1 MFIAGTVL
9 GLAGPTYAS
18 TTLPVTISDSTG
30 QFSVGIGLDGELYNS
45 STGVGFKRVSDGYD
59 PLAPGTPRDSWGISA
74 NGTPAYADQTTAGD
88 VGLTS
93 TASFGANSGT
103 VTSNVLTPT
112 LSVTQ
117 NYSFAAANVLQ
128 IATTV
133 TNTSG
138 VSQAVLFQRDVDWDV
153 APTEF
158 NENTFGPAIA
168 GGKGVSGSSYLSSCA
183 TGCNFTGDLGGGI
196 MVNLGT
202 LNAGASDTFSY
213 FYGISETGE
222 NVNGLDTDLA
232 NAGAAYVISTQ
243 SSENGAYP
251 SLGANS
257 AAIGATVTSP
267 ESLPNG
273 SVVDSSYDG
282 FESADLSGVV
292 VGDPHF
298 TTYGGLHYNFQGTGD
313 YVLTRSTAPGDP
325 FDVQIETSPWHHG
338 STATI
343 VSGVAADLCNSAASF
358 ELGRA
363 SAGGSLLWI
372 DGHPSS
378 LSLAHPDLTLGGC
391 RIDQTSASSYKLVW
405 DTGEILDVTDLGSY
419 LNVSSSLSPE
429 DAPGSV
435 EGLLGTNSGFLNDL
449 PLPDAWQVTGS
460 TSLFDAADAPAVP
473 EPATLA
479 LLGVGLAGFAIA
491 RRGAGPSC
499 RRDRSGRP

>member
-1 MFIAGTVL
+1 LLLTGMAVAGMGL
-9 GLAGPTYAS
+9 ALAGPVHAS
-18 TTLPVTISDSTG
+18 TTLPVAISDSTG
-30 QFSVGIGLDGELYNS
+30 QFSVGIGTDGELYDS

-74 NGTPAYADQTTAGD
+74 NGTPAYADQASAGD

-103 VTSNVLTPT
+103 VTSNVLTGT

-128 IATTV
+128 VATTV

-138 VSQAVLFQRDVDWDV
+138 AAQAVLFQRDVDWDV

-196 MVNLGT
+196 MLNLGT
-202 LNAGASDTFSY
+202 LSAGASDTFSY

-243 SSENGAYP
+243 SSENGSYP

-267 ESLPNG
+267 GSLPSG
-273 SVVDSSYDG
+273 SVVDSSYYG

-325 FDVQIETSPWHHG
+325 FDVQIETGPWHPG
-338 STATI
+338 SSVTI
-343 VSGVAADLCNSAASF
+343 VSGVAADLCNNAASF
-358 ELGRA
+358 ELSRA
-363 SAGGSLLWI
+363 SAGGSFLWV

-378 LSLAHPDLTLGGC
+378 LSLANPNLTLGGC
-391 RIDQTSASSYKLVW
+391 QIDETSANSYKLIW
-405 DTGEILDVTDLGSY
+405 DTGEILDVTDVGTY

-449 PLPDAWQVTGS
+449 PLPDAWQVTGAN
-460 TSLFDAADAPAVP
+460 SLFDTDPPAVP

-479 LLGVGLAGFAIA
+479 LLGVALAGFGIA
-491 RRGAGPSC
+491 RCRTGLPRGQHP
-499 RRDRSGRP
+499 